1 MIAWLIIYII
11 GVLLV
16 GGVAVWYI
24 KEADEDVSLL
34 DLMKMIVLSF
44 LSWLAVLLFV
54 MFVIWWNIQERCSR
68 IIIKKGE
75 KEKEE

>member
-1 MIAWLIIYII
+1 MLWFVIYII

-16 GGVAVWYI
+16 GGVSAWYI

-34 DLMKMIVLSF
+34 DLMKLIVVSF

-54 MFVIWWNIQERCSR
+54 MFVILWNIQERCSR

-75 KEKEE
+75 KEEEE

>member
-24 KEADEDVSLL
+24 KETDEDVSLL
-34 DLMKMIVLSF
+34 DLMKMIVMSF

-68 IIIKKGE
+68 IIIKKGK
-75 KEKEE
+75 KEDEE

>member
-16 GGVAVWYI
+16 GGVSAWCI
-24 KEADEDVSLL
+24 KEADEDVSLS
-34 DLMKMIVLSF
+34 DLIKMIVMSF
-44 LSWLAVLLFV
+44 SSWVVVLLFIL
-54 MFVIWWNIQERCSR
+54 FVACLWLAEKCDK

-75 KEKEE
+75 KEVEI

>member
-16 GGVAVWYI
+16 GGVSVWYI

-34 DLMKMIVLSF
+34 DLMRLIVVSF
-44 LSWLAVLLFV
+44 LSWVAVLLFV
-54 MFVIWWNIQERCSR
+54 MFVILWNIQERCSR

-75 KEKEE
+75 KEEEE